1 MLMMTFDDQ
10 PTPGRRQAGVIGA
23 VANALELMQLFA
35 GGRAVQVNQASR
47 TLGLSRSTVHRLLAT
62 LMVYGYVEQDPSTKA
77 YLPGPALTGM
87 GLATVQG
94 GAVSAQARGALTAL
108 ADATRDTVHVM
119 VLRGDHVLC
128 LDSVESPQPVRT
140 PSRIGWNLPSHS
152 TAGGK
157 ALLAELSDAEVE
169 AIFPDPIIHG
179 LARTSPLRR
188 VDLLADLE
196 LVRARGYATN
206 FGESEPY
213 VTAVAAVL
221 RDGSHHAIAALSVTA
236 PRSRG
241 DEEWVKRAGR
251 IVLDIADGY
260 RLSVA

>member
-1 MLMMTFDDQ
+1 MLMMTFDEQ
-10 PTPGRRQAGVIGA
+10 PTPGRTQAGIIGA
-23 VANALELMQLFA
+23 VANALELLRLFA

-77 YLPGPALTGM
+77 YLPGPALTGI
-87 GLATVQG
+87 GLAAGQG
-94 GAVSAQARGALTAL
+94 GAVNARARDALTAL
-108 ADATRDTVHVM
+108 ADATGETVHVM

-128 LDSVESPQPVRT
+128 LDSVESPLSVRT

-169 AIFPDPIIHG
+169 AIFPDPMIHG
-179 LARTSPLRR
+179 GARTSPLRR

-206 FGESEPY
+206 FGESEPH
-213 VTAVAAVL
+213 VTGVAVALKDA
-221 RDGSHHAIAALSVTA
+221 SHRVIAALSVTA
-236 PRSRG
+236 PVSRG
-241 DEEWVKRAGR
+241 DEKWAKRAGR
-251 IVLDIADGY
+251 MALDIANGY
-260 RLSVA
+260 RQSAA